1 MDWNDTA
8 DQAQF
13 RDSVREFL
21 SQRLPAAYKDHEGR
35 RHEDSGLENDWQQD
49 LHNGTD
55 ADKAAAQEW
64 ADALA
69 EKGWGQP
76 HWPQEYGGASMSTLE
91 QFILKQEFALAEAP
105 DIGGHLIGSTL
116 LVHGTEEQKEKF
128 LAPTLRGEMRWAQ
141 GFSEPG
147 AGSDLGSLQCR
158 ATRDGDEYVING
170 QKLWTSAGHK
180 ANWIFGLFRT
190 DPDAPKHRGISFLFS
205 SMEVPGIT
213 VRPIISGGW
222 THSTN
227 ETFYEDVHIP
237 ADQIVGEEN
246 RGWYVGMTLL
256 DFERAGIAG
265 ASQQRTTVAELAAA
279 LKSNENARKSLVR
292 NDVADR
298 VIETEVGY
306 NLSLRI
312 ASMQARGLIP
322 NYEASMGKMFSSELS
337 QRIART
343 GTKAFGLYGNLWA
356 LHDEYTPLRA
366 RHTHAYFRT
375 IPSTIAGGS
384 SEIQRN
390 IIATRGLGLPRG

>member
-1 MDWNDTA
+1 MDWEDTPE
-8 DQAQF
+8 QAAF
-13 RDSVREFL
+13 RQEVRSFIEE
-21 SQRLPAAYKDHEGR
+21 RLPAYYRTRPDDEP
-35 RHEDSGLENDWQQD
+35 ENDWQYD
-49 LHNGTD
+49 MSLGSPE
-55 ADKAAAQEW
+55 AKAAAREW
-64 ADALA
+64 IDALH
-69 EKGWGQP
+69 ERGWSAP
-76 HWPQEYGGASMSTLE
+76 HWPKEYGGGGLSTIE
-91 QFILKQEFALAEAP
+91 QFIYKQEFARAGAP
-105 DIGGHLIGSTL
+105 EVGGANGIGQFGPTL
-116 LVHGTEEQKEKF
+116 LVHGTEEQKKKM
-128 LAPTLRGEMRWAQ
+128 LPPTLSGEYLWAQ
-141 GFSEPG
+141 GYSEPG
-147 AGSDLGSLQCR
+147 AGSDLASLQTR
-158 ATRDGDEYVING
+158 AVREGDEWVVNG
-170 QKLWTSAGHK
+170 QKLWTSNAHK
-180 ANWIFGLFRT
+180 SNWIFMLVRT
-190 DPDAPKHRGISFLFS
+190 DPDAPKHRGISFLYS

-256 DFERAGIAG
+256 DYERAGIAG
-265 ASQQRTTVAELAAA
+265 ASQQRTTMAEMAEAVKDDPL
-279 LKSNENARKSLVR
+279 ARKNLVR

-343 GTKAFGLYGNLWA
+343 GTKIFGLYGNVWSLN
-356 LHDEYTPLRA
+356 DEHTKLRA